1 MYAMKKYTSNM
12 TYQNRKKRTAW
23 LYEFYKDNR
32 FRLILFVSL
41 GESIE
46 IVSTKCLNPLASY
59 GSNLDS
65 LHQQ

>member
-1 MYAMKKYTSNM
+1 M

-23 LYEFYKDNR
+23 LYEFYFELQR
-32 FRLILFVSL
+32 Q
-41 GESIE
+41 SIS
-46 IVSTKCLNPLASY
+46 INSFCLSGREYRNCIHKVYKPLASY